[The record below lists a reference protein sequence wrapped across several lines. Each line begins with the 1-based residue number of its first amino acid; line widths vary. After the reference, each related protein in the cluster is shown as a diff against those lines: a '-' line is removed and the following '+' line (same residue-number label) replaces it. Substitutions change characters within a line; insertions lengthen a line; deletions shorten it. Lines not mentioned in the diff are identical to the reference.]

1 MNNEFQGTTTTID
14 IVSDVV
20 CPWCFIGKRQ
30 LDAALAQWL
39 QPVLI
44 RWLPFFLNPDTPAE
58 GEPYRPFLEQKF
70 GGAEAVEKLWAR
82 VSQAGA
88 NAGIAFA
95 FEKIALRANT
105 LAAHRLIHRFQQQG
119 GDTQALME
127 RIFSAGF
134 CEGRFIGDP
143 AVLADLAAQCGAERE
158 ATLAYLH
165 SDEDAAEVV
174 AQAARIRQMGID
186 GVPFFIFNGKLALSG
201 AQPPEVLLDALR
213 EAQA

>member
-1 MNNEFQGTTTTID
+1 MKNEFEGTTTTID

-30 LDAALAQWL
+30 LDAALAQGQ
-39 QPVLI
+39 QPVSI
-44 RWLPFFLNPDTPAE
+44 RWLPFFLNPDTPAA

-70 GGAEAVEKLWAR
+70 GGAAAVEKLWAR
-82 VSQAGA
+82 VGQAGA

-95 FEKIALRANT
+95 FEKIVLRANT
-105 LAAHRLIHRFQQQG
+105 LAAHRLIHRFQQRG
-119 GDTQALME
+119 GDTQALVE
-127 RIFSAGF
+127 GIFSAGF
-134 CEGRFIGDP
+134 RDGRFIGDP
-143 AVLADLAAQCGAERE
+143 AVLADLAAQCGAGRE
-158 ATLAYLH
+158 QTLAYLH
-165 SDEDAAEVV
+165 SDEDAAEVLS
-174 AQAARIRQMGID
+174 QAARIRQRGID

>member
-30 LDAALAQWL
+30 LDAALAQWQ
-39 QPVLI
+39 QPALI

-70 GGAEAVEKLWAR
+70 GGAAAVEKLWAQ

-119 GDTQALME
+119 SDTQALVE

-143 AVLADLAAQCGAERE
+143 AMLADLAAQCGAGRE

-174 AQAARIRQMGID
+174 AQAARIRQLGID

>member
-30 LDAALAQWL
+30 LDAALAQWQ

-44 RWLPFFLNPDTPAE
+44 RWLPFFLNPDTPAA

-70 GGAEAVEKLWAR
+70 GGAAAVEKLWAR

-88 NAGIAFA
+88 NTGIAFA

-119 GDTQALME
+119 SDTQALVE

-143 AVLADLAAQCGAERE
+143 AMLADLAAQCGAGRE

-174 AQAARIRQMGID
+174 AQAARIRQLGID